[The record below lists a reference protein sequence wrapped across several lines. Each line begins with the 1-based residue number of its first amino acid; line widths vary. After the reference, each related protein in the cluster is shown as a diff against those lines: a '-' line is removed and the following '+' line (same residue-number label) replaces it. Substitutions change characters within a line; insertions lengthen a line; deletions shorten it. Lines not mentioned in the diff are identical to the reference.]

1 MNQNSPAI
9 SRGVDWSMVW
19 MYIFLCIIGIMSI
32 FAATYHEGDN
42 VLQSFLSFKTDYSK
56 QSLYFL
62 IAIILG
68 TVILLTD
75 SKFFTATANLFY
87 LFGII
92 LMFLVFPFHSR
103 IKGTESIIK
112 LGLFNLQPAELCKVF
127 VNLALAKYLS
137 QQDTDFS
144 KLKSQLIAAGLVLFP
159 AVLSR
164 LQSET
169 GLALVYFSFFIVMYR
184 EGLPGAVLVIGF
196 SLAVLVVAT
205 LLLEPNT
212 LAIILTAIAIISIYF
227 LRRQI
232 KRKRKIFFIVMGF
245 YVWVCSDLLF
255 HSSLIMPWNHTR

>member
-92 LMFLVFPFHSR
+92 LMFLVFPFQ
-103 IKGTESIIK
+103 
-112 LGLFNLQPAELCKVF
+112 N
-127 VNLALAKYLS
+127 
-137 QQDTDFS
+137 
-144 KLKSQLIAAGLVLFP
+144 
-159 AVLSR
+159 
-164 LQSET
+164 
-169 GLALVYFSFFIVMYR
+169 
-184 EGLPGAVLVIGF
+184 
-196 SLAVLVVAT
+196 
-205 LLLEPNT
+205 
-212 LAIILTAIAIISIYF
+212 
-227 LRRQI
+227 
-232 KRKRKIFFIVMGF
+232 
-245 YVWVCSDLLF
+245 
-255 HSSLIMPWNHTR
+255 